1 MRGGIGD
8 MPMDRVA
15 ADAAC
20 ANACVESIPQS
31 VRTAAWKARACKSF
45 GVTVDGNGTSFSGK
59 EFTKSSSVDSASCQ
73 CCCIVVVVAALRGGC
88 SGAACRLLMLLLL
101 LLLLLMLL
109 LLMLLLVA
117 VGKGPSKDLAAKVKA
132 AGSAVGVAAGGAR
145 SDDGAVFP
153 TTSEEG
159 SKESPANG
167 WFTAAAAWAVE

>member
-88 SGAACRLLMLLLL
+88 SGAACRLLL

-109 LLMLLLVA
+109 LLLVA

>member
-88 SGAACRLLMLLLL
+88 SGAACRLLLLLL
-101 LLLLLMLL
+101 L
-109 LLMLLLVA
+109 LLLVA

>member
-1 MRGGIGD
+1 

-109 LLMLLLVA
+109 LLLLLLVA

>member
-1 MRGGIGD
+1 

-88 SGAACRLLMLLLL
+88 SGAACRLLMLLMLL
-101 LLLLLMLL
+101 LLL
-109 LLMLLLVA
+109 LLLVA

>member
-31 VRTAAWKARACKSF
+31 VRTAVWKARACKSF

-88 SGAACRLLMLLLL
+88 SGAACRLLL

-109 LLMLLLVA
+109 LLMLHAGHPLSLVCLQL
-117 VGKGPSKDLAAKVKA
+117 GHGN
-132 AGSAVGVAAGGAR
+132 AGCFQHRGRPVVRSAPHLIQVHLQWLQ
-145 SDDGAVFP
+145 P
-153 TTSEEG
+153 
-159 SKESPANG
+159 P
-167 WFTAAAAWAVE
+167 

>member
-1 MRGGIGD
+1 

-101 LLLLLMLL
+101 MLL

>member
-88 SGAACRLLMLLLL
+88 SGAACRLLLLLL
-101 LLLLLMLL
+101 
-109 LLMLLLVA
+109 LLLVA

>member
-88 SGAACRLLMLLLL
+88 SGAACRLLLL
-101 LLLLLMLL
+101 
-109 LLMLLLVA
+109 
-117 VGKGPSKDLAAKVKA
+117 
-132 AGSAVGVAAGGAR
+132 
-145 SDDGAVFP
+145 
-153 TTSEEG
+153 
-159 SKESPANG
+159 
-167 WFTAAAAWAVE
+167 